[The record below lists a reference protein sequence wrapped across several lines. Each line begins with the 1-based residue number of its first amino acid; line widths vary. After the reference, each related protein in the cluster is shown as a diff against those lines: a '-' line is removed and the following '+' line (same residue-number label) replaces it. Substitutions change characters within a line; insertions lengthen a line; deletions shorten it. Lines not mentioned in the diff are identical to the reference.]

1 MANQR
6 MKLTGAAT
14 LVSRGMKVLR
24 SAPAAYPFRYAVAV
38 RVPHEQTED
47 LSMARSR
54 ILGIAGA
61 ILLTVGVFLPS
72 LSFQFGTASLW
83 ESHRWTASVLL
94 GTAGVTLFICG
105 GGAYRSL
112 IHTGIGAM
120 IVTAVRLLTII
131 WSIESRL
138 VENAEF
144 AKREPGW
151 AGLAAMGIPKVHWL
165 GWAILVLGSTLILIA
180 GLWSLPNRRFN
191 PTCAPLCQ

>member
-1 MANQR
+1 
-6 MKLTGAAT
+6 
-14 LVSRGMKVLR
+14 
-24 SAPAAYPFRYAVAV
+24 
-38 RVPHEQTED
+38 
-47 LSMARSR
+47 
-54 ILGIAGA
+54 
-61 ILLTVGVFLPS
+61 
-72 LSFQFGTASLW
+72 
-83 ESHRWTASVLL
+83 
-94 GTAGVTLFICG
+94 
-105 GGAYRSL
+105 
-112 IHTGIGAM
+112 M

-191 PTCAPLCQ
+191 PTCAGERCWHVGFYPVLDVAHLDTFEFAVDGGWGGGMQ